1 LQWWPV
7 SVAVNNVRNRDA
19 SLIER
24 AEIVADGQAEGQGRL
39 L

>member
-1 LQWWPV
+1 
-7 SVAVNNVRNRDA
+7 VRNRDA